1 VPVLQERGL
10 MWNDY
15 LVPGGTY
22 RENLLDT
29 PGHPGVPDG
38 HPACKFKYDA
48 LKATYGA
55 DENGDIVIDRRTKV
69 EEKVEEKGKGVVE
82 AMAEK
87 VNGIKESVAEV
98 KVGA

>member
-1 VPVLQERGL
+1 
-10 MWNDY
+10 MWTDY

-29 PGHPGVPDG
+29 PGHPGVPEG
-38 HPACKFKYDA
+38 HPACKFSYDA
-48 LKATYGA
+48 LKTQYGA
-55 DENGDIVIDRRTKV
+55 DEHGDIIIDRRSKLV
-69 EEKVEEKGKGVVE
+69 EAEKAEGKGVVE
-82 AMAEK
+82 TLAEK